1 MLLQVNVA
9 SGGGEFCDYLLMWG
23 AGESLDSG
31 TQLTRLTQVTQV
43 TQMTQ
48 MTQMTQAVGPDI
60 PVVPVVPVAMES
72 VESLGATPVEW
83 KLWCFAL
90 KLTCVRRK

>member
-1 MLLQVNVA
+1 MQVNVA

-43 TQMTQ
+43 TQVTRV
-48 MTQMTQAVGPDI
+48 TQAVGPDI
-60 PVVPVVPVAMES
+60 PVVLVVPVAMES
-72 VESLGATPVEW
+72 LESLESLGATPVEC

-90 KLTCVRRK
+90 KLTCVRQK

>member
-43 TQMTQ
+43 TQV
-48 MTQMTQAVGPDI
+48 TQAVGPDI
-60 PVVPVVPVAMES
+60 SVVPVAMES
-72 VESLGATPVEW
+72 VESLGATPVEC